1 MRTFTVGTRGS
12 ALALWQT
19 RHVTSLLAARGV
31 GVQERIITTRG
42 DVNQAERLQGRLEKG
57 FFTEELENALRAKE
71 IDWAVHS
78 LKDLPTR
85 QPEGLTLAAILTRAP
100 ASDLLLVRKDALD
113 ESKRVPV
120 KAGGKVGSSSLR
132 REALL
137 KHFGPHVAPGPLR
150 GNVPTRVEKLRS
162 GAYDAIVLAEAGVTR
177 LGLPLDDLAVF
188 RLSPRRW
195 PGAPGQGAV
204 AVQCRAD
211 DAEVLGVLEA
221 LDHAPTRAAV
231 TLERE
236 LLRELE
242 GGCTTPFGAYTDGER
257 AWLGLAAERGWVSL
271 TLPAPAAPTT
281 DWLHSTLEAL
291 QGAPLSPEESD
302 EWFARRV

>member
-1 MRTFTVGTRGS
+1 
-12 ALALWQT
+12 LALWQT
-19 RHVTSLLAARGV
+19 RHVTSLLSQRGV
-31 GVQERIITTRG
+31 SVQERIITTRG
-42 DVNQAERLQGRLEKG
+42 DVNQSERLQGRLEKG
-57 FFTEELENALRAKE
+57 FFTEELENALRAKV

-85 QPEGLTLAAILTRAP
+85 QPDGLTLAAILTRAP
-100 ASDLLLVRKDALD
+100 ASDLLLVRKDSLD

-162 GAYDAIVLAEAGVTR
+162 GAYDAIVLAEAGVSR
-177 LGLPLDDLAVF
+177 LELPLDDLAVF

-211 DAEVLGVLEA
+211 DAEVRGVLAA

-231 TLERE
+231 ELERE

-242 GGCTTPFGAYTDGER
+242 GGCTTPFGCYTDGER
-257 AWLGLAAERGWVSL
+257 VFLGLAAERGWVSL
-271 TLPAPAAPTT
+271 TVPAPAALTPE
-281 DWLHSTLEAL
+281 WLKSTLEAL
-291 QGAPLSPEESD
+291 NRAPLSPEESD
-302 EWFARRV
+302 EWFSRRV

>member
-19 RHVTSLLAARGV
+19 RHVSAQLAARGV
-31 GVQERIITTRG
+31 TVAERVITTRG
-42 DVNQAERLQGRLEKG
+42 DVNQSERLQGRLEKG
-57 FFTEELENALRAKE
+57 FFTEELEHALRAKE

-85 QPEGLTLAAILTRAP
+85 QPDGLALAAILPRASP
-100 ASDLLLVRKDALD
+100 SDLLVVRLDALD
-113 ESKRVPV
+113 ESRRVPV

-137 KHFGPHVAPGPLR
+137 KHFGPHTAPGPLR
-150 GNVPTRVEKLRS
+150 GNVPTRVEKLRA
-162 GAYDAIVLAEAGVTR
+162 GAYDAIVLAEAGVAR
-177 LGLPLDDLAVF
+177 LELPLADLAAF

-211 DAEVLGVLEA
+211 DAEVLAVLAA

-242 GGCTTPFGAYTDGER
+242 GGCTTPFGCFTDGER
-257 AWLGLAAERGWVSL
+257 AWLGLSAAKGWVGL
-271 TLPAPAAPTT
+271 ELPAPAAPTA
-281 DWLHSTLEAL
+281 DWLRTTLEAL
-291 QGAPLSPEESD
+291 AGAPLSPEESD
-302 EWFARRV
+302 EWFARRI